1 MTYIFGMRNN
11 NGLNIRTHR
20 SNNIFLLGGK
30 KGFVLRSET
39 QLSILVIKY
48 IRKRIFFAVAGGNNQ
63 RNI

>member
-30 KGFVLRSET
+30 KGFVLRSKT
-39 QLSILVIKY
+39 LLVIKY